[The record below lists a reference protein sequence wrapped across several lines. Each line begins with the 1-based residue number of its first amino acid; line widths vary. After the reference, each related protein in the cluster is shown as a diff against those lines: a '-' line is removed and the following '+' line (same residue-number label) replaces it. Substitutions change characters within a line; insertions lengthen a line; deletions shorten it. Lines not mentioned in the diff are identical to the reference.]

1 MHVLLV
7 GGLAFSSFLRW
18 FMASSPK
25 KAVCEEHR
33 PKMSRLHALNEVARM
48 HGLMLRVP
56 ARALLK
62 DLP

>member
-1 MHVLLV
+1 
-7 GGLAFSSFLRW
+7 
-18 FMASSPK
+18 MASSPQ

-33 PKMSRLHALNEVARM
+33 PNMSWLHVLNEVARM